1 MTDADDSQGHG
12 SMGRLELVEP
22 RQPPITRAEFTDA
35 LSHMASTVTVVAA
48 SHGGERHGRTVTAV
62 FSLNASP
69 PSVLVSIDLMSPLA
83 DLIVKARGFSVSL
96 LAEGQETIGDAF
108 AGKVA
113 RDERFG
119 VGAWD
124 KWPSGQPLLEG
135 CMTALDCELIGVI
148 DAGTH
153 MLFAGGIIHTQTS
166 SARPLIWQARG
177 YRKLER

>member
-1 MTDADDSQGHG
+1 
-12 SMGRLELVEP
+12 MGRLDLTET
-22 RQPPITRAEFTDA
+22 RQPMVTRAEFTDA
-35 LSHMASTVTVVAA
+35 LSHLASTVTIVAA
-48 SHGGERHGRTVTAV
+48 SHGGERLGRTVTAM

-69 PSVLVSIDLMSPLA
+69 PSVLVSIDLMSPLS
-83 DLIVKARGFSVSL
+83 DLIVKAKGFSVSL

-113 RDERFG
+113 REQRFG
-119 VGAWD
+119 VGDWG

-135 CMTALDCELIGVI
+135 SVTSLDCELIGVI